1 MSLANAAHQT
11 TETQGTGTLSLSAA
25 AVTDRELLR
34 VALARATGDGAGPWT
49 DVPYVVAQTGGGRE
63 LGIGTVTAGSP
74 DTLTRTVI
82 VESTNGGAAVDWG
95 PGTKDVIIA
104 PSAQIL
110 QKLYAAGAAAT
121 AGTLVE
127 RDVAGRARVAD
138 PDDDADIATKG
149 YVDDVGESVTDAAA
163 TAAADADT
171 IVANGAADALA
182 GHTGNT
188 ANPHEVTKEQ
198 VGLGN
203 VLNFAQLYLT
213 AATVGAA
220 GSIALSDGTTNF
232 IFKWGTIA
240 GLVQESGTN
249 IAFPQ
254 PFPTACLGGWT
265 QHRNSSFSGANAI
278 VTGFHSESAA
288 GATVY
293 NQANMTVD
301 LFWFAIGH

>member
-11 TETQGTGTLSLSAA
+11 SETQGTGTLSLSAA
-25 AVTDRELLR
+25 AVEDRELLR

-49 DVPYVVAQTGGGRE
+49 NVPYVIAQTGGGRE

-110 QKLYAAGAAAT
+110 QKLYAAGASAT

-127 RDVAGRARVAD
+127 RDGAGRARVAD

-149 YVDDVGESVTDAAA
+149 YVDGVGDAVTEAAA
-163 TAAADADT
+163 TAAEAGDT
-171 IVANGAADALA
+171 AVTEAAAEALA

-188 ANPHEVTKEQ
+188 DNPHGVTKEQ
-198 VGLGN
+198 VGLGA
-203 VLNFAQLYLT
+203 VLDFAQLYFASAPTLAET
-213 AATVGAA
+213 
-220 GSIALSDGTTNF
+220 GSMTLANGSFTI
-232 IFKWGTIA
+232 IVKWGRTTA
-240 GLVQESGTN
+240 PNGRTDVAFAS
-249 IAFPQ
+249 AFP
-254 PFPTACLGGWT
+254 
-265 QHRNSSFSGANAI
+265 NAHF
-278 VTGFHSESAA
+278 V
-288 GATVY
+288 
-293 NQANMTVD
+293 
-301 LFWFAIGH
+301 AIGCGTLMSDVNSNVHVDKNGTAGISIYVGGTGQDVNWLAIGN